1 MGEPL
6 SSFCPNQSDI
16 TDYRYRP
23 GVTGLIMISLT
34 SAAIEQI
41 KLSGN
46 EGNPGAQPIR
56 IAIKEQDDGS
66 FHYAMG
72 FDEQRLPGDTFL
84 NFDGV
89 DLVVST
95 GSKGL
100 AEGMTID
107 YVALEPGKFEFI
119 FLNPND
125 PTFVPPQ
132 K

>member
-1 MGEPL
+1 
-6 SSFCPNQSDI
+6 
-16 TDYRYRP
+16 
-23 GVTGLIMISLT
+23 MISL
-34 SAAIEQI
+34 SATALEQM
-41 KLSGN
+41 KQSLAESGMDAL
-46 EGNPGAQPIR
+46 PVR

-72 FDEQRLPGDTFL
+72 FDEQRLPGDSFL

-89 DLVVST
+89 NLVVSA
-95 GSKGL
+95 GSKEL

-107 YVALEPGKFEFI
+107 FVELEAGKAEFI

-125 PTFVPPQ
+125 PTYVPPR

>member
-1 MGEPL
+1 MEALPL
-6 SSFCPNQSDI
+6 
-16 TDYRYRP
+16 
-23 GVTGLIMISLT
+23 
-34 SAAIEQI
+34 
-41 KLSGN
+41 
-46 EGNPGAQPIR
+46 R

-72 FDEQRLPGDTFL
+72 FDKQRLPGDTFL

-89 DLVVST
+89 DLVVSV

-107 YVALEPGKFEFI
+107 YIELIAGKAEFI

-125 PTFVPPQ
+125 PTYVPPRE
-132 K
+132 

>member
-1 MGEPL
+1 
-6 SSFCPNQSDI
+6 
-16 TDYRYRP
+16 
-23 GVTGLIMISLT
+23 MISLT
-34 SAAIEQI
+34 SAALEQI
-41 KLSGN
+41 KLSS
-46 EGNPGAQPIR
+46 AQSEIDSMPIR

-72 FDEQRLPGDTFL
+72 FDEQRLPGDNFL

-89 DLVVST
+89 DLVVSQT
-95 GSKGL
+95 SKDL

-107 YVALEPGKFEFI
+107 FVELEPGKSEFI

-125 PTFVPPQ
+125 PTFVPPR